1 LNEPV
6 AASRFTTPVSI
17 ILVAEEN
24 FERVPQTIRM
34 LMELTYPE
42 FEVIVV
48 AEPLPGDVQ
57 DQLSKEWGLAAKEF
71 FYRRS
76 IDTAAVRR
84 IYRATVDSR
93 LTIVDKVGA
102 GHADA
107 LNCGLDMARFRY
119 VCTIPDG
126 VQVEPDGLLRTMSP
140 ALWDPASVL
149 AVTSHVERR
158 SSASAAVNGNG
169 HNGNGTEGSPRH
181 ERVSLWA
188 RFAAPYQ
195 HLSSLRSLMDSRLIW
210 GRLKGGLGPH
220 EPVII
225 WRRDALIQLGGFS
238 NTAAD
243 AFLDMMVRLQSAG
256 PERMPGRLVR
266 SPEVFAYAE
275 PATLREVIR
284 RATRRQRAAVQT
296 LPETSHTWSGIAPR
310 FRRQESIVLA
320 YFLTTEL
327 VTPLLQAWIVTA
339 GVAGALAGWLR
350 WSEVVLAIVL
360 LSFGNAVVSAAA
372 LFLRAAARGAPE
384 EVALKRLLLTA
395 PLEFILYR
403 PVVAYARLAAVGS
416 SVVHLFRRRA

>member
-1 LNEPV
+1 
-6 AASRFTTPVSI
+6 
-17 ILVAEEN
+17 
-24 FERVPQTIRM
+24 
-34 LMELTYPE
+34 
-42 FEVIVV
+42 
-48 AEPLPGDVQ
+48 
-57 DQLSKEWGLAAKEF
+57 
-71 FYRRS
+71 
-76 IDTAAVRR
+76 
-84 IYRATVDSR
+84 
-93 LTIVDKVGA
+93 
-102 GHADA
+102 
-107 LNCGLDMARFRY
+107 
-119 VCTIPDG
+119 
-126 VQVEPDGLLRTMSP
+126 MSP

-158 SSASAAVNGNG
+158 STASRTTTGNG
-169 HNGNGTEGSPRH
+169 VNQDGTMVPAGNEH
-181 ERVSLWA
+181 ISLWA

-195 HLSSLRSLMDSRLIW
+195 HLASLRSLMDSRLVW
-210 GRLKGGLGPH
+210 WRLKGGLGPH

-256 PERMPGRLVR
+256 PERLPGRLVR

-275 PATLREVIR
+275 PATLRDVIR
-284 RATRRQRAAVQT
+284 RAKRRQRAAVQT

-310 FRRQESIVLA
+310 FRRQEGIVLA

-327 VTPLLQAWIVTA
+327 VTPFLQAWIVAA

-350 WSEVVLAIVL
+350 WSELMLAIAL

-372 LFLRAAARGAPE
+372 LFLRAAAPGAPE

-403 PVVAYARLAAVGS
+403 PVLAYARLAAVGS
-416 SVVHLFRRRA
+416 SVVHRFSRRG